1 MRVTVTRDSAR
12 SPLLL
17 PFAVSVLHPD
27 STRPGQRHTSLD
39 ESLFLVPGVFVANRQ
54 NPTQDP
60 RISIRGFGARSAF
73 GVRGVRILWDGIP
86 LTLADGQTPV
96 DYVDLDAIDRIEVI
110 RGSAAALYGNS
121 SGGVI
126 NLGTALPRDSG
137 FSVRIRQSLEE
148 NAARRASAQVNGKRN
163 AFAFAAG
170 ISRMSGQ
177 GFRDF
182 SNQRATRA
190 STRAVGTLFG
200 NALALH
206 LSTLRMPLAQNP
218 GGITRAQLRKD
229 PRTADPLSVRKNA
242 GKQVEQQQIG
252 IGIGR
257 KIAQANVNVLV
268 FAGTRDLHNPL
279 TFATVVLDR
288 TTGGATLRA
297 QFANFA
303 AGLDMQYQNDDRH
316 EFENCVDIPAPAV
329 SARCPVNGAA
339 TGTLRRNQR
348 ELVTSAGPY
357 VRAVLDIRAHTKLTL
372 ALRGDVVRFRV
383 IDRMSVPLS
392 ANQSGERTMRAF
404 SPMLGILH
412 RLSDPVSLYASV
424 SSAFETPT
432 FTELANKPGGSTGLN
447 PVLRPQIARTVES
460 GIKGILP
467 SGVSYDAAL
476 FGTRV
481 KDELIPFEIPNGA
494 GRRFF
499 RNAGRT
505 QRNGFELAMSR
516 TSEQVDF
523 GVTHTHS
530 LFAFTDFVASSVDY
544 TGKRIPGLPVSRTEA
559 ALTLRRNGLF
569 ATTEAVMSSSVLV
582 DDANTGRAGGYEVLN
597 WRAGGT
603 FGTHTF
609 SVKPTIGVQNI
620 FGRTYSTSI
629 NVNAAGGKYFE
640 PAAGRVLYG
649 IVQVEAHR

>member
-12 SPLLL
+12 SAWLL
-17 PFAVSVLHPD
+17 PFAVSALHPD

-39 ESLFLVPGVFVANRQ
+39 ENLFLVPGVFAANRQ

-126 NLGTALPRDSG
+126 DLGTALPAESG
-137 FSVRIRQSLEE
+137 FSVRVRQLMEE
-148 NAARRASAQVNGKRN
+148 GAARRASARVNGKRN
-163 AFAFAAG
+163 AFVFTAG
-170 ISRMSGQ
+170 INHTSGQ

-182 SNQRATRA
+182 SNQRVTRA
-190 STRAVGTLFG
+190 STRAIGTLFG
-200 NALALH
+200 NALSLQ

-218 GGITRAQLRKD
+218 GSITRAQFRTD

-242 GKQVEQQQIG
+242 GKRVEQQQFG
-252 IGIGR
+252 FGIGR
-257 KIAQANVNVLV
+257 KIAQADLSVLL
-268 FAGTRDLHNPL
+268 FAGTRDLQNPL
-279 TFATVVLDR
+279 TFATVALDR

-297 QFANFA
+297 RFAKFA
-303 AGLDMQYQNDDRH
+303 AGLDVQYQNDDRH

-329 SARCPVNGAA
+329 TARCSVSGAA
-339 TGTLRRNQR
+339 TGALRRNQR

-357 VRAVLDIRAHTKLTL
+357 VRTDLDFSEFTQLTL
-372 ALRGDVVRFRV
+372 AVRGDLVRFRV
-383 IDRMSVPLS
+383 IDRIDGRMS
-392 ANQSGERTMRAF
+392 ANQSGERTMRAL
-404 SPMLGILH
+404 SPMIGFLRRLGD
-412 RLSDPVSLYASV
+412 RTSLYASV

-432 FTELANKPGGSTGLN
+432 VTELANKPDGSTGLN
-447 PVLRPQIARTVES
+447 PVLRPQIARTLET
-460 GIKGILP
+460 GIKGILH
-467 SGVSYDAAL
+467 SGVRYDAAL

-481 KDELIPFEIPNGA
+481 RDELIPFEIPDGA

-505 QRNGFELAMSR
+505 RRNGFELAVAR
-516 TSEQVDF
+516 TSEQMDF
-523 GVTHTHS
+523 GVAHTRS
-530 LFAFTDFVASSVDY
+530 LFSFTDYVVASVNY
-544 TGKRIPGLPVSRTEA
+544 AGKRIPGLPVSRTEA
-559 ALTLRRNGLF
+559 AFTYKRGALF
-569 ATTEAVMSSSVLV
+569 TTTEAVMSSSVFV
-582 DDANTGRAGGYEVLN
+582 DDANTGRAGGYELLN
-597 WRAGGT
+597 WRAGGH
-603 FGTHTF
+603 FGTHAF
-609 SVKPTIGVQNI
+609 AVMPTVGVRNI

-649 IVQVEAHR
+649 IVQIEARR